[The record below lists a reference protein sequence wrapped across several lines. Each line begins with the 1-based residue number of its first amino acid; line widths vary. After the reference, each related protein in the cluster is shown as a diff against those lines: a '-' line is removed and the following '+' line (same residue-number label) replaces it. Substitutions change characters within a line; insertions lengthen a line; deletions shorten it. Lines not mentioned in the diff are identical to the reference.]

1 MSHRVALTALVGFL
15 SLGPLSMPEV
25 GRATPPSREI
35 VTIRLRSAADGR
47 LRSFQVDWNPPQAWP
62 AARESLQK
70 QMRVKI
76 LMARNA
82 GQEEPEVALRI
93 DDRLQFQDVAD
104 VLLAVSRIQS
114 GDRLEWLI
122 TDVRLR
128 TLDTKIGPGADDR
141 KYLEAKGADRLKL
154 GLDAPERMP
163 EGQTINIGR

>member
-1 MSHRVALTALVGFL
+1 MSHRVALAALVGFL
-15 SLGPLSMPEV
+15 SLGPLSIPEV

-35 VTIRLRSAADGR
+35 ITVRLKSAADGR
-47 LRSFQVDWNPPQAWP
+47 LRSIQVDWNPPQAWP

-82 GQEEPEVALRI
+82 GQEEPEVTLRI

-104 VLLAVSRIQS
+104 VLLAVSRIKN

-122 TDVRLR
+122 TDVRLQ
-128 TLDTKIGPGADDR
+128 TPDTQIGPGADYR

-154 GLDAPERMP
+154 GLDAPEQMP
-163 EGQTINIGR
+163 ERQTINIGR